1 MSSTSITLALFNHF
15 CCFERQPVLH
25 LTYHTHK
32 VNIMILSTKKVD
44 ALINAGSFKIGKIK
58 VQGLRKSPSLGYN
71 VLFAVV
77 TTNPEGKI
85 QRRPMPVILRNMW
98 GANEPGKLIMRGNDI
113 LSRFMGAFSPDDFEI
128 SEKMDTEV
136 A

>member
-1 MSSTSITLALFNHF
+1 M
-15 CCFERQPVLH
+15 LH